1 MTFHGIGLLV
11 FSTILCESFVAP
23 AGVHAALAK
32 EGVRKLTNSLDTV
45 FPDGASSQ
53 ERVGSLRPALPLPEL
68 ESDVDPHTQDGD
80 KLVHTLPSVA
90 SRGDRLIRMAGA
102 WSPSETNRRNQKNKL
117 AKNQMWIQFQ
127 QDDSDDDDGCSSSSS
142 SSESFEN
149 PPVSFARRRFPG
161 RKRRTSGR
169 RRVNGKYGSD
179 SRAPNRK
186 KKNPCRKHQPRET
199 TTPGRVPTTQM
210 ITSPTTMTSTSSTT
224 TGMTVTSSTTQ
235 MAMTTPPTVASESRT
250 EAQFMTASTSSKP
263 TREQTTQTESQPT
276 TVTYPSTT
284 EQVKTVGVVEPAK

>member
-11 FSTILCESFVAP
+11 FSAILCGSFVAP
-23 AGVHAALAK
+23 AGIDVALAK

-45 FPDGASSQ
+45 FPNGASSQ
-53 ERVGSLRPALPLPEL
+53 ERVGSLRPALPLLEL

-90 SRGDRLIRMAGA
+90 SRGNRLIRMAGA
-102 WSPSETNRRNQKNKL
+102 WSSETNRRNQKNKL

-127 QDDSDDDDGCSSSSS
+127 QDDSDDDEGCSSSSS
-142 SSESFEN
+142 SESSEN

-169 RRVNGKYGSD
+169 RRVNGKFGSD
-179 SRAPNRK
+179 SRGLNRK
-186 KKNPCRKHQPRET
+186 KKNPCRKHRPRET
-199 TTPGRVPTTQM
+199 TTPGRVPTTQI

-224 TGMTVTSSTTQ
+224 TGMTVTSPTTQ
-235 MAMTTPPTVASESRT
+235 MAMTSPPTVASESRT
-250 EAQFMTASTSSKP
+250 EALFMTASPSSKP
-263 TREQTTQTESQPT
+263 TREETTQTESQPT
-276 TVTYPSTT
+276 TVTYQSTT